1 VSQLDDDF
9 LDGRLSGSVDQI
21 SPPPAAST
29 SYKLDSAHLVSL
41 FQLAGGHI
49 AVGYSK
55 GFVKI
60 RCVFSGCNGEVIH
73 MHLLPYSLLALLT
86 VSKPIVNFGFLTKSY
101 LVAFD
106 ERGAF
111 STIRDDKQVSSQS
124 SSPCRIP
131 LLFSTS
137 DFKGLATGGNVMS
150 TCKQNGLYD
159 GIIYVMN
166 KALGDYLSPLEFTHV
181 IRTCADAPIFQSE
194 GRLQRLVEN
203 IGRLSMELRN
213 ESALVHFL
221 LLISQLLDITGV
233 VTPVEIVEDVVTTLM
248 RMKWQSSSA
257 EFAIVEI
264 LKAVPQIDRKAV
276 LRMASSPMRKE
287 ICTFIYCGE
296 RKFVDLIN
304 CYIRDADNEQLAA
317 VNARDCADLVID
329 CFPNYLLNLRSHTT
343 EERTA
348 SYPLLRAAFDI
359 KYCFNF

>member
-1 VSQLDDDF
+1 
-9 LDGRLSGSVDQI
+9 
-21 SPPPAAST
+21 
-29 SYKLDSAHLVSL
+29 
-41 FQLAGGHI
+41 
-49 AVGYSK
+49 
-55 GFVKI
+55 
-60 RCVFSGCNGEVIH
+60 
-73 MHLLPYSLLALLT
+73 
-86 VSKPIVNFGFLTKSY
+86 
-101 LVAFD
+101 
-106 ERGAF
+106 
-111 STIRDDKQVSSQS
+111 
-124 SSPCRIP
+124 
-131 LLFSTS
+131 
-137 DFKGLATGGNVMS
+137 VMS

-166 KALGDYLSPLEFTHV
+166 KALGDYLSPLE
-181 IRTCADAPIFQSE
+181 
-194 GRLQRLVEN
+194 

-221 LLISQLLDITGV
+221 LLISQLVDITGV
-233 VTPVEIVEDVVTTLM
+233 VAPVEIVEDVVTTLM

-257 EFAIVEI
+257 EFAIVET

-304 CYIRDADNEQLAA
+304 CYIRDADNEGIFSVIRRILHTDLTQQEYQELLAA

-359 KYCFNF
+359 KRKRQENFLQMDEDVEEHLFGIVFEGLVKEQIENLDSTLQDLLLYWLPTGSRTDFCLNLAAAADCTNTTILLMETRNRLSDAFEILFKQIAESEGDQQSFVLWLDKGLSFCSRHTSSAHSKGWLIRIMRTVTRAVVENDTAGE